1 MAMTT
6 ESELQ
11 SPQFAPDLDSSPKR
25 GAPPR
30 PPLAPSFLRKVFA
43 PPKAPAVAAVA
54 ASAVAAAAPPP
65 APVTVPDPS
74 AAAFETGKTVWQVA
88 TELFGGDKDAAAWL
102 LVIGVVGLTGYG
114 IYRFATRDKRRRAR
128 EAAIAAAEE
137 ARARETEA
145 AAAKEAETA
154 IAEAQLHAVENGMVA

>member
-11 SPQFAPDLDSSPKR
+11 SPQFAPDRDSSPEAAVPAK
-25 GAPPR
+25 PPMA
-30 PPLAPSFLRKVFA
+30 LSFLRKVFA
-43 PPKAPAVAAVA
+43 PKATAVAAVA
-54 ASAVAAAAPPP
+54 VPAVAAAPSAP

-88 TELFGGDKDAAAWL
+88 ADIFGGDKDAAAWL

-137 ARARETEA
+137 ARAREAEA
-145 AAAKEAETA
+145 AAAREAETA